1 MIRLTNQ
8 ELQDIVSSTLIRY
21 IANETELE
29 LDFDRLSS
37 LVKWVDAHDF
47 EEILEE
53 MRSEW

>member
-1 MIRLTNQ
+1 MVRLTHQ
-8 ELQDIVSSTLIRY
+8 ELKDIVSSTLIRY
-21 IANETELE
+21 IANETELG
-29 LDFDRLSS
+29 LDYDRLSS

>member
-1 MIRLTNQ
+1 MIRLTHQ
-8 ELQDIVSSTLIRY
+8 ELKDIVSSTLIRY
-21 IANETELE
+21 IANETELG

-37 LVKWVDAHDF
+37 IVEWTDAHDF

>member
-1 MIRLTNQ
+1 MVRLTNQ
-8 ELQDIVSSTLIRY
+8 ELKDIVSSTLIRY
-21 IANETELE
+21 IANETELG
-29 LDFDRLSS
+29 LDYDRLSS

>member
-1 MIRLTNQ
+1 MIKLTHQ

-21 IANETELE
+21 IANETEVE
-29 LDFDRLSS
+29 LDLNRLSS
-37 LVKWVDAHDF
+37 LVKWVDAHNF

>member
-1 MIRLTNQ
+1 MVMLTHQ

-21 IANETELE
+21 IANETELG

-47 EEILEE
+47 EETLEE

>member
-1 MIRLTNQ
+1 MVRLTHQ

-21 IANETELE
+21 IANETELG